1 MFERLFGSG
10 SMDPAIAERIPP
22 GQYQTE
28 KFPVL
33 HYGSVP
39 QTDLATWDFKVC
51 GEVDN
56 PFTLTWDQF
65 KALPRKTVH
74 TDIHCV
80 TRWTK
85 LDTDWEGVPI
95 QEILELAQVRPT
107 ATHVVVHAEQ
117 GYTANLPLV
126 VLDDDD
132 VMLADT
138 FDGQPLEPEH
148 GYPLRLLVPKRY
160 FWKSAKWI
168 RGLEFLDHDQL
179 GFWERYGY
187 NNDADPWKEE
197 RFSERVAPPGC
208 RAGTT
213 MAALP
218 RSSPRATNA
227 VPPAFCQAVA
237 EGLLRR
243 VRPAAAVRSGPL
255 TGHFVRAAR
264 GSTPRATRLNAPD
277 TAYQSVGDCSGR
289 LGRSGPGA
297 RGHAGSPLSP

>member
-10 SMDPAIAERIPP
+10 TMDPAIAERIPP
-22 GQYQTE
+22 GQYKTE

-39 QTDLATWDFKVC
+39 PTDLAKWDFKVF

-56 PFTLTWDQF
+56 PITLTWDQF

-85 LDTDWEGVPI
+85 LDTDWEGVAI
-95 QEILELAQVRPT
+95 QEILKLAQVRPN
-107 ATHVVVHAEQ
+107 ATHVVAHSEQ
-117 GYTANLPLV
+117 GYTANLPLS

-132 VMLADT
+132 VMLADM
-138 FDGQPLEPEH
+138 FGGAPLEREH

-197 RFSERVAPPGC
+197 RFSE
-208 RAGTT
+208 
-213 MAALP
+213 
-218 RSSPRATNA
+218 
-227 VPPAFCQAVA
+227 
-237 EGLLRR
+237 
-243 VRPAAAVRSGPL
+243 
-255 TGHFVRAAR
+255 
-264 GSTPRATRLNAPD
+264 
-277 TAYQSVGDCSGR
+277 
-289 LGRSGPGA
+289 
-297 RGHAGSPLSP
+297 

>member
-1 MFERLFGSG
+1 MFERLFGRPEQ
-10 SMDPAIAERIPP
+10 DPAVAARIPP
-22 GQYQTE
+22 GQYRTD

-39 QTDLATWDFKVC
+39 RADLATWDFRVF
-51 GEVDN
+51 GQVDA
-56 PFTLTWDQF
+56 PFTLSWEQF
-65 KALPRKTVH
+65 KALPRTTVH

-95 QEILELAQVRPT
+95 QEILRLAQVRPA
-107 ATHVVVHAEQ
+107 ATHVVAHSEQ
-117 GYTANLPLV
+117 GYTANLPLE

-138 FDGQPLEPEH
+138 YAGETLDPEH

-197 RFSERVAPPGC
+197 RYSE
-208 RAGTT
+208 
-213 MAALP
+213 
-218 RSSPRATNA
+218 
-227 VPPAFCQAVA
+227 
-237 EGLLRR
+237 
-243 VRPAAAVRSGPL
+243 
-255 TGHFVRAAR
+255 
-264 GSTPRATRLNAPD
+264 
-277 TAYQSVGDCSGR
+277 
-289 LGRSGPGA
+289 
-297 RGHAGSPLSP
+297 